1 MRKLQLCIS
10 CRSCILKINGVDQ
23 KKELVVLTDQLIER
37 VQLPELKSSLYEIK
51 TNILTK

>member
-1 MRKLQLCIS
+1 MYFKDKWS
-10 CRSCILKINGVDQ
+10 VEQ
-23 KKELVVLTDQLIER
+23 KKELAVLTDQLIKK

>member
-1 MRKLQLCIS
+1 MPIMYFKDKWS
-10 CRSCILKINGVDQ
+10 VDQ